1 MLKVEF
7 TLPLSDEERDTIAR
21 LIGLA
26 AEQETV
32 ETETV
37 TVEVEAD
44 EVEEVEEAP
53 APKKRKPAAK
63 KKPEPEPVEDDEE
76 DDEEDDDED
85 ADNVVQLDTGSDDGE
100 EDEID
105 WIAKA
110 LEEARHLVKINQR
123 GPVMAALKA
132 VGASKVTEIED
143 QETAKEFYEHLE
155 A

>member
-37 TVEVEAD
+37 TAEVEAD

-63 KKPEPEPVEDDEE
+63 KKPEPEPVEDD
-76 DDEEDDDED
+76 DDED

-110 LEEARHLVKINQR
+110 LDEARHLVKINQR